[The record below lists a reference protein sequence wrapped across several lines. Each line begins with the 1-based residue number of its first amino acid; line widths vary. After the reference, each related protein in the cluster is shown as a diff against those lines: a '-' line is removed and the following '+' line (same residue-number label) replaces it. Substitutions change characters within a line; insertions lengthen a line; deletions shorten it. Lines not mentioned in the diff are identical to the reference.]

1 MIATSVEEGIS
12 SALAPFGRASSHQK
26 GLATASSV
34 KKGAFKLDIVVTHI
48 GRYGAESPASEICRQ
63 RDLIGRPPPSS
74 FRRRRIAKH
83 LVLDIAVTQNKM
95 TLLARCGALTAEW
108 DQKGFRHFNM

>member
-1 MIATSVEEGIS
+1 MS

-48 GRYGAESPASEICRQ
+48 GRSGSECPAAEICRQ
-63 RDLIGRPPPSS
+63 RDLLG
-74 FRRRRIAKH
+74 FAKQH
-83 LVLDIAVTQNKM
+83 
-95 TLLARCGALTAEW
+95 
-108 DQKGFRHFNM
+108 QKEIRT